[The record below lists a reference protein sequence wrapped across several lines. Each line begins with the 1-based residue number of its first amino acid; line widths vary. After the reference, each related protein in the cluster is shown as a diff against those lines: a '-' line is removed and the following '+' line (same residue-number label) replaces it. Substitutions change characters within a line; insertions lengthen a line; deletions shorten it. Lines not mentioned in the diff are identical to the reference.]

1 MKQRYTQLNF
11 KERKQIQD
19 GLDRGDSFRA
29 IARLINR
36 NASTISREV
45 YENRHVR
52 AFKARKFACRNRN
65 WCKRVGVCEKCLRE
79 GAYCVGCDVRDCRD
93 YCASY
98 AKQNACDV
106 LTRAPWVCN
115 GCRKNR
121 YGCSRQNRYVYDAE
135 IAQKTS
141 DERRSVSRQGIE
153 MTPEKA
159 EAALIHIKDGLL
171 RGLSPYEISVLYE
184 DVVGVHRSTI
194 YRWTEAGYGGLTN
207 LELERKVG
215 FKPRKK
221 NPVKRSSRHSL
232 KRSYEEFEK
241 LPCGLK
247 EARSELDCVIGRAKD
262 TQVVMT
268 LYNLPSHIQLAFLL
282 DVHNCENVKC
292 SLKALRS
299 VMPKRMYEH
308 WMRVV
313 LTDNGEEFS
322 DEEGI
327 GALLGERTEHG
338 SFKVHLFYCD
348 PRQSQQKG
356 SCEKNHTEIRQILK
370 KGVFAFDELERA
382 DMAVLMSHINSNPRE
397 SLGGKTPI
405 QMLRFIYGQEDA
417 DALLDAFGIC
427 EISRDNL
434 MLKPEILNI
443 ERAKRG
449 REPLSQLK

>member
-1 MKQRYTQLNF
+1 MKQRYTQLNL

-29 IARLINR
+29 IGRLINR

-45 YENRHVR
+45 YENRHIR
-52 AFKARKFACRNRN
+52 AFKARKAACRNRN
-65 WCKRVGVCEKCLRE
+65 WCKRTGVCDKCLRE
-79 GAYCVGCDVRDCRD
+79 GAYCVGCDMRDCRD
-93 YCASY
+93 LCASY
-98 AKQNACDV
+98 AEQTACDV

-121 YGCSRQNRYVYDAE
+121 YGCNRQNRYVYDALV
-135 IAQKTS
+135 AQRTS
-141 DERRSVSRQGIE
+141 DERRSVSRQGIDME
-153 MTPEKA
+153 PVRA
-159 EAALIHIKDGLL
+159 EAALSHIKDGLS

-221 NPVKRSSRHSL
+221 NPVKRSTRHSP

-241 LPCGLK
+241 LSCELK

-268 LYNLPSHIQLAFLL
+268 LYNLPSHVQLAFLL
-282 DVHNCENVKC
+282 DVHDCKNVKYW
-292 SLKALRS
+292 LKTLQS
-299 VMPKRMYEH
+299 FMPKRMYER

-327 GALLGERTEHG
+327 GSLLGERVVG
-338 SFKVHLFYCD
+338 GKLKVHLFYCD

-370 KGVFAFDELERA
+370 KGAFAFDELEGA

-405 QMLRFIYGQEDA
+405 EMLRFIYGQEDA
-417 DALLDAFGIC
+417 DVVLDAFGIC
-427 EISRDNL
+427 EMSRDEL

-449 REPLSQLK
+449 REPLTQLK